1 MHYPLTKLIDTFQSI
16 RQNKKVQITLGVM
29 PGVFC
34 FIFTSAF
41 LIDTLNIYGTLAINN
56 KYTQEAIE
64 QEVLYDVVGVDDKV
78 NQIKTPK
85 NLVITPR
92 SDDYVCG
99 ILLEP
104 YGYKYVA
111 EEGSLNTSK
120 IDFLEVDLD
129 NDTYQVVGSE
139 ISETLPETSF
149 LAYISLED
157 GDFYVNT
164 ENQRILLEDSI
175 NFKETEDKK
184 VILQTNFTVP
194 KQEDSSQIYFVN
206 CLEDDYTHYNGI
218 DNIYVRN
225 INMDFVKN
233 FIMGTNIIFFG
244 LIVVLYIAALIY
256 ANLHYHLE
264 YFMSKP
270 VITVNIAG
278 MTALVIGLF
287 VAVFLLS

>member
-1 MHYPLTKLIDTFQSI
+1 MHYHLTKLIDTFQSI

-92 SDDYVCG
+92 RDDYVCG
-99 ILLEP
+99 IVLEP

-164 ENQRILLEDSI
+164 ENQRVLLEDSI

-225 INMDFVKN
+225 VNMDFVKN

-244 LIVVLYIAALIY
+244 LIVVLYVAALIY

-278 MTALVIGLF
+278 MAALVIGLF